1 MIAFDTDIH
10 AVAGLLKRYFRELPD
25 PLFTDALYT
34 SFVQALG
41 NGLFPNLYCSLVNLC
56 VCVCVRLHVTLL
68 SDTCM

>member
-25 PLFTDALYT
+25 PVFTDALYT

-41 NGLFPNLYCSLVNLC
+41 KDGFPSLHYALCVFVFMVVC
-56 VCVCVRLHVTLL
+56 VCVCECHAA
-68 SDTCM
+68 S

>member
-41 NGLFPNLYCSLVNLC
+41 KEYFPSTVYCMC
-56 VCVCVRLHVTLL
+56 VYVCI
-68 SDTCM
+68 CW